1 MKNSLTAFII
11 SLLVHISV
19 FAAILY
25 TPIQIKEKETVILS
39 MNMISEIVQTK
50 KQVEQKQEV
59 TTKEQKKQV
68 EEKKIEKIQKKVEPV
83 KKEPK
88 PVKKIKKPKPKKK
101 IVKKEP
107 KKEIKKPV
115 AKVRKEKPVK
125 EVKKEPVEKVT
136 SQKKQEES
144 IKRVKSGENYQEK
157 YIKTNLESIIAAIK
171 KHKNYPYLAKK
182 RGFEGKVV
190 VQCTIMA
197 NGKIKDIKIIDECK
211 YDILNKNSIK
221 ILKLASKEFEAPK
234 KDVQLT
240 IPFNYYLN

>member
-115 AKVRKEKPVK
+115 AKV
-125 EVKKEPVEKVT
+125 T